1 MSQHKLT
8 LPGYQST
15 GNSWRQVVNP
25 WNREP
30 IAEVEMADDAAIAH
44 AIVTARSTL
53 ESGWSDTPVY
63 RRCEILKK
71 AAAIIK
77 SRAEELAMLIAT
89 EGGKPLKDARVEAAR
104 AAVTLEEAASAGM
117 GLEGRQWG
125 MQRAAGSENKIAFTI
140 WEPIGVVLA
149 VSAFNHPLNL
159 PCHQAGPAIAAG
171 NTVLLKPA
179 TSTPLCSIKLAEIL
193 LEAGLPEGVLQVVP
207 APGAAASA
215 LVKSPEVNF
224 LTFIG
229 SAKVGWNLRRI
240 MADGTRMSAEHGG
253 NAASIVMA
261 DADLAASMP
270 RIVLSAYYHAG
281 QVCVSTQRLY
291 VEKPLMDDFCAALV
305 EQAAALKVGDARD
318 LATTIG
324 PIIEPEE
331 LVRVETWV
339 DEAVANG
346 TRVLLGGGRETDTTY
361 KATVLTN
368 APEDSK
374 VIAKEVFGPVVT
386 VQPVDSLEEAVTK
399 VNASTAPFQSSIFTQ
414 DLDKALY
421 AARKVEASAYM
432 INDMTAFRVDWMPF
446 GGRKHGGLALGGL
459 EHCVRDMSEEK
470 LIVLNPKPP
479 VS

>member
-240 MADGTRMSAEHGG
+240 MANGTRMSAEHGG

-421 AARKVEASAYM
+421 AARKVEASSYM

>member
-1 MSQHKLT
+1 
-8 LPGYQST
+8 
-15 GNSWRQVVNP
+15 
-25 WNREP
+25 
-30 IAEVEMADDAAIAH
+30 
-44 AIVTARSTL
+44 
-53 ESGWSDTPVY
+53 
-63 RRCEILKK
+63 
-71 AAAIIK
+71 
-77 SRAEELAMLIAT
+77 
-89 EGGKPLKDARVEAAR
+89 
-104 AAVTLEEAASAGM
+104 
-117 GLEGRQWG
+117 
-125 MQRAAGSENKIAFTI
+125 
-140 WEPIGVVLA
+140 
-149 VSAFNHPLNL
+149 
-159 PCHQAGPAIAAG
+159 
-171 NTVLLKPA
+171 
-179 TSTPLCSIKLAEIL
+179 
-193 LEAGLPEGVLQVVP
+193 
-207 APGAAASA
+207 
-215 LVKSPEVNF
+215 
-224 LTFIG
+224 
-229 SAKVGWNLRRI
+229 
-240 MADGTRMSAEHGG
+240 
-253 NAASIVMA
+253 MA

-339 DEAVANG
+339 DEAVADG

-368 APEDSK
+368 APEGSK

>member
-1 MSQHKLT
+1 MSRCKLT
-8 LPGYQST
+8 LPGYQSA
-15 GNSWRQVVNP
+15 GNTWRTVVNP

-30 IAEVEMADDAAIAH
+30 IAEVEMADDPAIAH
-44 AIVTARSTL
+44 AIAVARNSFA
-53 ESGWSDTPVY
+53 SGWSTTPLY
-63 RRCEILKK
+63 QRCDILKR
-71 AAAIIK
+71 AATMVRE
-77 SRAEELAMLIAT
+77 RAEELAMLIAS

-104 AAVTLEEAASAGM
+104 AAVTLEEAASAAM

-125 MQRAAGSENKIAFTI
+125 MQRAAGSENKIAFTV

-215 LVKSPEVNF
+215 LVKSPEINF

-229 SAKVGWNLRRI
+229 SAEVGWNLRRI

-261 DADLAASMP
+261 DADLNASVP

-291 VEKPLMDDFCAALV
+291 VERPIVDDFCAALV
-305 EQAAALKVGDARD
+305 EQTSVLSVGDARD
-318 LATTIG
+318 PETFIG
-324 PIIEPEE
+324 PLIEPEE
-331 LVRVETWV
+331 LVRVEQWV
-339 DEAVANG
+339 DEAVAAG
-346 TRVLLGGGRETDTTY
+346 TQVLLGGSRNTDTTY

-368 APEDSK
+368 APEDAK
-374 VIAKEVFGPVVT
+374 VIAHEVFGPVVT
-386 VQPVDSLEEAVTK
+386 VQPVDSLEEAITK
-399 VNASTAPFQSSIFTQ
+399 VNASTSPFQSSIFSQ

-446 GGRKHGGLALGGL
+446 GGRKHAGLALGGL
-459 EHCVRDMSEEK
+459 EHCVRDMSAEK

-479 VS
+479 VV

>member
-1 MSQHKLT
+1 MSQYKLT
-8 LPGYQST
+8 LPGFQSA
-15 GNSWRQVVNP
+15 GKNWRTVVNP

-30 IAEVEMADDAAIAH
+30 IAEVEMVDDAAIAQ
-44 AIVTARSTL
+44 AIATARNTF
-53 ESGWSDTPVY
+53 ESGWSATPVY
-63 RRCEILKK
+63 KRCGILKK
-71 AAAIIK
+71 SAAMVRE
-77 SRAEELAMLIAT
+77 RAEELAMLIAT

-104 AAVTLEEAASAGM
+104 AAVTLEEAAAAAM

-125 MQRAAGSENKIAFTI
+125 MQRAAGSENKLAFTV

-149 VSAFNHPLNL
+149 ISAFNHPLNL

-179 TSTPLCSIKLAEIL
+179 TSTPLCSIKLAEIM

-229 SAKVGWNLRRI
+229 SAEVGWNLRRI
-240 MADGTRMSAEHGG
+240 MANGTRMSAEHGG
-253 NAASIVMA
+253 HAASIVMA
-261 DADLAASMP
+261 DADLTASMP

-281 QVCVSTQRLY
+281 QVCVSTQRIY
-291 VEKPLMDDFCAALV
+291 VEKPLMDAFCSALV
-305 EQAAALKVGDARD
+305 EQASALKVGDARD
-318 LATTIG
+318 ATTTIG

-339 DEAVANG
+339 DEAVASG
-346 TRVLLGGGRETDTTY
+346 TRVLLGGSKDTDTTY
-361 KATVLTN
+361 QATVLTN

-374 VIAKEVFGPVVT
+374 VIIDEVFGPVVT

-479 VS
+479 VT

>member
-339 DEAVANG
+339 DEAVADG

>member
-1 MSQHKLT
+1 MSKHKLT

-77 SRAEELAMLIAT
+77 SRAEQLAMLIAT

-117 GLEGRQWG
+117 ALEGRQWG

-215 LVKSPEVNF
+215 LVKSPDVNF

-339 DEAVANG
+339 DEAVADG

-368 APEDSK
+368 APEGSK